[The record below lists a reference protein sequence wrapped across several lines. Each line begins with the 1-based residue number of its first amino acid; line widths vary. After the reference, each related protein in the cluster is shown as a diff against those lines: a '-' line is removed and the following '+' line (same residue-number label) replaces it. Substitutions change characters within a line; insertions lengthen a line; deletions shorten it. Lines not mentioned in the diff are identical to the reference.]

1 MNRTQKAL
9 TAAALLLAVTTRVEG
24 QPRGIELFQ
33 LMGREQLSRTTG
45 TTRLQWLTSGSG
57 YLESAADTA
66 RGGRAFYRVDAATG
80 RRAPVFDDATVSRI
94 AAEYQ
99 RVTGRESKGLPF
111 SQFSYELDGRAISF
125 AGQGE
130 QFLYDLGKG
139 ELRKLLQPKNTGPL
153 DPATGSPGSFSPD
166 FNHFVFIRD
175 YDNLFLFDTRTGQ
188 EERLT
193 TGTSE
198 DNLVGFLGAGSW
210 FVWSPDSRH
219 IAYLKARQEGITSYP
234 ILRSLE
240 RNATVEQFRYPF
252 TADPNPQLELWLV
265 DLATRRHVKVAQS
278 TVEQP
283 YIRDIEWL
291 ARDSVVVYQIIDQW
305 ESRRELHAATA
316 GSGQNR
322 LIMVD
327 ADSNY
332 LNPLHNF
339 RMLKDGKRFLWSSE
353 RTGWRHLYLF
363 DLQGRMIQ
371 QLTTGEWDTD
381 NVLRVDEAAGWV
393 YFTGLTNLG
402 LDQHFYRVRLDGTRL
417 TKLTPE
423 PGFHIIS
430 MDPSARL
437 FTDDFSSLTTPRTT
451 NLRAADGS
459 LVRQLAS
466 TNVDRALQLGL
477 AAPEL
482 LLLKAADGTTELTAL
497 LFRPADFDSTRKYPV
512 ILSVYGGPHS
522 RQVRNTY
529 ETTDFR
535 ARLAQLGFLV
545 VEVDARGTP
554 DRGKQFQTGNYLRLG
569 QVDVDDQAG
578 AIRQLAARPYVDGSR
593 VGVTGLSHGGYMTL
607 MLLFRHPDVFQVGV
621 AGAPLTDVRLGP
633 RQYIGRVM
641 RTPQANPEG
650 YAKADANAYVGIY
663 KGRLLIYHGTN
674 DRNAL
679 LGNTLQLVRKLVDS
693 GKPVD
698 MMVYPDGVHVLTG
711 RDAVHQVKT
720 MIGYFLEHLKP
731 EGWERSLA
739 GVWN

>member
-1 MNRTQKAL
+1 MTRPRTVPVAV
-9 TAAALLLAVTTRVEG
+9 LLLLVGTGGLDA

-33 LMGREQLSRTTG
+33 LMGREQFARTTG
-45 TTRLQWLTSGSG
+45 TTRLQWLTAGSG
-57 YLESAADTA
+57 YLESANDTV
-66 RGGRAFYRVDAATG
+66 RGGRAFFRVDPAG
-80 RRAPVFDDATVSRI
+80 VRRSPLFDDAVVSRI

-111 SQFSYELDGRAISF
+111 SQFNYEWEGRALSF
-125 AGQGE
+125 SMQGE
-130 QFLYDLGKG
+130 QFLYDLGRG
-139 ELRKLLQPKNTGPL
+139 ELRKLQLPRNTGPL
-153 DPATGSPGSFSPD
+153 DAATGSPGSFSPD
-166 FNHFVFIRD
+166 FNHYVFIRD

-198 DNLVGFLGAGSW
+198 DNLVGFLGAGPW

-219 IAYLKARQEGITSYP
+219 IAYLKASLEGISSYP

-240 RNATVEQFRYPF
+240 RNATVENFRYPF
-252 TADPNPQLELWLV
+252 TADPNPQLELWMV
-265 DLATRRHVKVAQS
+265 DLASRRHVKLAQS

-291 ARDSVVVYQIIDQW
+291 PRDNVVVYQIIDQW

-316 GSGQNR
+316 GSGQTR
-322 LIMVD
+322 LVMVD

-363 DLQGRMIQ
+363 DLQGNLIK
-371 QLTTGEWDTD
+371 QLTSGDWDT
-381 NVLRVDEAAGWV
+381 NEVVRVDETAGWV
-393 YFTGLTNLG
+393 YFIGFTNLG
-402 LDQHFYRVRLDGTRL
+402 LDRHFYRVRLDGTRL
-417 TKLTPE
+417 TRLTPE
-423 PGFHIIS
+423 PGFHVIS
-430 MDPSARL
+430 MDPSARF
-437 FTDDFSSLTTPRTT
+437 FTDDFQSLTTPRTVT
-451 NLRAADGS
+451 LRTADGKG
-459 LVRQLAS
+459 VRQLAA
-466 TNVDRALQLGL
+466 TNVDRVQQLGL
-477 AAPEL
+477 PVPEL
-482 LLLKAADGTTELTAL
+482 LLLKAADGTTDLTGL
-497 LFRPADFDSTRKYPV
+497 LFRPAGFDSTRKYPV

-569 QVDVDDQAG
+569 QVDVDDQAA
-578 AIRQLAARPYVDGSR
+578 AIRQLAARSYVDGSR

-607 MLLFRHPDVFQVGV
+607 MLMFRHPDVFQVGA

-650 YAKADANAYVGIY
+650 YAKADAISHIGGYQ
-663 KGRLLIYHGTN
+663 GRLMIYHGTN

-679 LGNTLQLVRKLVDS
+679 LGNTFQLVKKLVDA

-698 MMVYPDGVHVLTG
+698 MMIYPDGVHVLTG
-711 RDAVHQVKT
+711 RDALHQVKT
-720 MIGYFLEHLKP
+720 TVGYFLEHLKP
-731 EGWERSLA
+731 ENWEQSLK